1 MPGFFVYTTWPK
13 WPIFVFHQ
21 DFPMKKL
28 LLLPAL
34 AIMIACGNEKTDDH
48 AGHDMSGH
56 DHAAMEHSSEAVDT
70 TGLGVSHPADARIFF
85 ANLTDGQE
93 ISLPFQLQMGVEG
106 MEVEQAGQVN
116 YGRGHH
122 HLIIDGSF
130 MAPGTSVPFDGQ
142 HLHFGK
148 GQTEMTLDSLSSGE
162 HTLTLQFANGAH
174 LSYGENL
181 SATIKIKVK

>member
-34 AIMIACGNEKTDDH
+34 AIMIACGNEKTDEH

-70 TGLGVSHPADARIFF
+70 TGLGVSHPADAHIFF

-106 MEVEQAGQVN
+106 MEVEPAGQVN